1 MKNIISSASKIG
13 LLMVIASMCTA
24 FIIGIVRGTITLD
37 TKDFAILV
45 VAPIL
50 TFYFSNKGDQ
60 PNNAGSAPFLGK

>member
-13 LLMVIASMCTA
+13 LLMVISAMCTA
-24 FIIGIVRGTITLD
+24 FIIEIVRGTITLD
-37 TKDFAILV
+37 TKDFLLIM

-60 PNNAGSAPFLGK
+60 PPTGGGKPFLGK